1 MRLIDQVRLLGK
13 TGFRTESPREII
25 ILKDC
30 IGPHICASR
39 TLHERRMSDRNDAGY
54 LHITALSPYHYSV
67 ESHCSQ
73 LSTAV
78 RQERLG
84 RWLSIQEIMIAP
96 IDTKV
101 SIGTFVQLI
110 RILISGSIKKS
121 GRI

>member
-1 MRLIDQVRLLGK
+1 
-13 TGFRTESPREII
+13 
-25 ILKDC
+25 
-30 IGPHICASR
+30 
-39 TLHERRMSDRNDAGY
+39 MSDRNDAGSF
-54 LHITALSPYHYSV
+54 HITALSPYHYGV

-73 LSTAV
+73 LSTAM

-84 RWLSIQEIMIAP
+84 RWLSIQEIMIAL

-121 GRI
+121 SRI